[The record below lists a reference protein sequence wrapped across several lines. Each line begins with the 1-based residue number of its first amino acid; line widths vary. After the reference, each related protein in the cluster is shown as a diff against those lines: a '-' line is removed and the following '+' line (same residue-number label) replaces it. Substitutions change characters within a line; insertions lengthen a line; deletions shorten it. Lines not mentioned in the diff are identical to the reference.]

1 MDPLFLEQIVHLV
14 RTSIPL
20 RINERVADFI
30 SFCQGQHSWKE
41 YMESNCFFFLAVLI
55 LHFKMIQFLK
65 ECQKTFLKIIY
76 LTESS
81 HLHACIH
88 THTQRHIC
96 MYEDTILFLLYF
108 IEDYLLI
115 NQYILYILLFL

>member
-1 MDPLFLEQIVHLV
+1 M
-14 RTSIPL
+14 
-20 RINERVADFI
+20 ERVYGV
-30 SFCQGQHSWKE
+30 QL
-41 YMESNCFFFLAVLI
+41 FFFLAVLI

-88 THTQRHIC
+88 THTQKHIC